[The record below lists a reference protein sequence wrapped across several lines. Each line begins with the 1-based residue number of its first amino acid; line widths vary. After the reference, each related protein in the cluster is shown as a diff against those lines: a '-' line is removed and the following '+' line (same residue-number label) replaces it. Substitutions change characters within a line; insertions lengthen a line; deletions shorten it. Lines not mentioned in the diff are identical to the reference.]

1 MALDEADI
9 KRINELMAEAVK
21 AAMAPDALGKILG
34 PAVESHVKAATKG
47 AVTEDALKAALAE
60 FAKTVKPADDEKK
73 DDGKGKAKDGE
84 SEALAAMR
92 KQMDELKASTEAAN
106 RARIDAERKAVA
118 DANRAKLKDALVAAG
133 IDARAMHI
141 VVPAIEASGQVTF
154 DGDVVGW
161 KGKDTYGAEKVLDYV
176 EGAKAWAS
184 TDDGKRFLP
193 ASGAQGTGDGAS
205 KNNGSG
211 HAGASAIRNAD
222 GSLNL
227 AALASKVY
235 AAT

>member
-9 KRINELMAEAVK
+9 KRINELVSESLK
-21 AAMAPDALGKILG
+21 AAMSPDVLGKILG
-34 PAVESHVKAATKG
+34 PAVEAHVKAATKDI
-47 AVTEDALKAALAE
+47 VTPDALKAQMEEL
-60 FAKTVKPADDEKK
+60 AKTLKPAETK
-73 DDGKGKAKDGE
+73 DDGKGKAKGDE

-92 KQMDELKASTEAAN
+92 KQMDELKAATEAAN

-133 IDARAMHI
+133 IDPKAMHI

-154 DGDVVGW
+154 DGDAVGW
-161 KGKDTYGAEKVLDYV
+161 RGKDTYGAEKVLDYV